1 VVLASLLVP
10 AAALGATRLPT
21 AELPAATTRTSDCQG
36 NGESAVADAVRRSN
50 TTRNDAVHRSNTTR
64 NDAVHRSNTTCNDAV
79 ATLDNACD
87 RAVTPTGREAIDN
100 ATNAAHLPGTA
111 CRAAAK
117 SAKANEQ
124 AGEATLATEPAVRL
138 YLNLRSSL
146 MRS

>member
-1 VVLASLLVP
+1 MVLASLLVP

-36 NGESAVADAVRRSN
+36 TGKSAVA
-50 TTRNDAVHRSNTTR
+50 DAVHRSNTTR
-64 NDAVHRSNTTCNDAV
+64 NDAVRPSNTTCNDAV
-79 ATLDNACD
+79 ATLDDAID